1 MMVEEELTFRFF
13 FSKLMAAVLGTILPK
28 EKRELQ
34 GFDSL
39 SVLHA

>member
-1 MMVEEELTFRFF
+1 MMVEELTFRFF
-13 FSKLMAAVLGTILPK
+13 FSKLMAALLGTILPK

-39 SVLHA
+39 LAMHA